1 MKKTNESTG
10 KFNEIIINKLLALLV
25 CQIPTD
31 STICCEDFQLGI
43 NKQNYMSID
52 TLCC

>member
-25 CQIPTD
+25 C
-31 STICCEDFQLGI
+31 
-43 NKQNYMSID
+43 
-52 TLCC
+52 